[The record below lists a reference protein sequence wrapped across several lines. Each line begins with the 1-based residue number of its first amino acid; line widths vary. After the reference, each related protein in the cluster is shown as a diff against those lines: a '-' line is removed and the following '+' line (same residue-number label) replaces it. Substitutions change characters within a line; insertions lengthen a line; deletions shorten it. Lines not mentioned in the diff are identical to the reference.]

1 MKQPNIILIMTDQ
14 LRGDCLG
21 YAGHPDVKTPY
32 LDTLASTGVVF
43 SRAYSAC
50 PSCIAARA
58 ALHTG
63 MEQTH
68 HGRVGY
74 KDRISWN
81 YEHTMAGELAQAGY
95 YTQCV
100 GKMHV
105 HPLRN
110 YLGFHNVELHDGNL
124 GAARRHSLSYS
135 ESQLSADDYFYWLKQ
150 ELGIT
155 ADVNE
160 TGIECNSF
168 IARPWI
174 HEEKYHPTNWVTQRS
189 IDFLRRRD
197 PRKPFFLMASYLRPH
212 PPFDAPYYYFDLYN
226 NKELTP
232 PYVGTWE
239 TDKYLKRDGRLYD
252 SRTGPSDPELIRQAQ
267 VGYYACIT
275 HLDHQIGRLIL
286 ALKEYEV
293 FDNSIILFTSDHGE
307 ELCDHHMWRKARPY
321 EGSCH
326 IPMIITAGKNVLP
339 GIVPSSVCR
348 DIVELRDVMPTL
360 LDIAGAEIPDTVDG
374 HSLLPLVRDPGQSLR
389 SWLHGE
395 HAFSEFS
402 NHWIVTKCDKYI
414 WYSSSGEEQYFNL
427 EGDPHELNNLI
438 NNPSYQERISEL
450 REHLIDS
457 LSGRPEGYTDGKKLI
472 PERTAVDVLYG
483 FCGE

>member
-1 MKQPNIILIMTDQ
+1 M
-14 LRGDCLG
+14 
-21 YAGHPDVKTPY
+21 
-32 LDTLASTGVVF
+32 
-43 SRAYSAC
+43 
-50 PSCIAARA
+50 
-58 ALHTG
+58 
-63 MEQTH
+63 
-68 HGRVGY
+68 
-74 KDRISWN
+74 
-81 YEHTMAGELAQAGY
+81 
-95 YTQCV
+95 
-100 GKMHV
+100 
-105 HPLRN
+105 
-110 YLGFHNVELHDGNL
+110 
-124 GAARRHSLSYS
+124 
-135 ESQLSADDYFYWLKQ
+135 
-150 ELGIT
+150 
-155 ADVNE
+155 
-160 TGIECNSF
+160 
-168 IARPWI
+168 
-174 HEEKYHPTNWVTQRS
+174 
-189 IDFLRRRD
+189 
-197 PRKPFFLMASYLRPH
+197 
-212 PPFDAPYYYFDLYN
+212 
-226 NKELTP
+226 
-232 PYVGTWE
+232 GTWE
-239 TDKYLKRDGRLYD
+239 KDKYLKRDGRLYD

-348 DIVELRDVMPTL
+348 DIVELR
-360 LDIAGAEIPDTVDG
+360 
-374 HSLLPLVRDPGQSLR
+374 

-472 PERTAVDVLYG
+472 PGRTAVDVLYG

>member
-1 MKQPNIILIMTDQ
+1 M
-14 LRGDCLG
+14 
-21 YAGHPDVKTPY
+21 
-32 LDTLASTGVVF
+32 
-43 SRAYSAC
+43 
-50 PSCIAARA
+50 
-58 ALHTG
+58 
-63 MEQTH
+63 
-68 HGRVGY
+68 
-74 KDRISWN
+74 
-81 YEHTMAGELAQAGY
+81 
-95 YTQCV
+95 
-100 GKMHV
+100 
-105 HPLRN
+105 
-110 YLGFHNVELHDGNL
+110 
-124 GAARRHSLSYS
+124 
-135 ESQLSADDYFYWLKQ
+135 
-150 ELGIT
+150 
-155 ADVNE
+155 
-160 TGIECNSF
+160 
-168 IARPWI
+168 
-174 HEEKYHPTNWVTQRS
+174 
-189 IDFLRRRD
+189 
-197 PRKPFFLMASYLRPH
+197 
-212 PPFDAPYYYFDLYN
+212 
-226 NKELTP
+226 
-232 PYVGTWE
+232 GTWE

-402 NHWIVTKCDKYI
+402 NHWIVTK
-414 WYSSSGEEQYFNL
+414 
-427 EGDPHELNNLI
+427 
-438 NNPSYQERISEL
+438 
-450 REHLIDS
+450 
-457 LSGRPEGYTDGKKLI
+457 
-472 PERTAVDVLYG
+472 
-483 FCGE
+483 